1 VKKIHQFL
9 SSIKGD
15 TQKRKL
21 VPFLPHGVLT
31 ESDLLALVGRQY
43 EGEQCEHGDEGARND
58 EVEAVVESSTADVDA
73 ERYVDVPMCCR

>member
-1 VKKIHQFL
+1 
-9 SSIKGD
+9 
-15 TQKRKL
+15 
-21 VPFLPHGVLT
+21 LPHGVLT

-58 EVEAVVESSTADVDA
+58 EAGEQGEHGDESARNDEVEAVVESSTADVDA